1 MKYGRLKVEKILKTQ
16 QPGIHNQLN
25 KNRKQNKKKS
35 RRGKKEENLSF
46 SDVMD
51 LMNHDS
57 YCRGKGGRIK
67 QRTWGK

>member
-1 MKYGRLKVEKILKTQ
+1 MRGGRLKVGKIIETQ
-16 QPGIHNQLN
+16 QQGIHNQLN
-25 KNRKQNKKKS
+25 RNRKQNKKKS

-46 SDVMD
+46 SHVMD
-51 LMNHDS
+51 LMNYDS

>member
-1 MKYGRLKVEKILKTQ
+1 MKVGKIIETQ
-16 QPGIHNQLN
+16 QPGIHKQLN

-35 RRGKKEENLSF
+35 RRGKKEDLSF

-51 LMNHDS
+51 LMSHDS
-57 YCRGKGGRIK
+57 YCRGRGGRIK